1 MFVSFALVF
10 MCFSGLST
18 VQADVLPAY
27 YQAIVPVKTQSAEE
41 RKAAAKRGLA
51 VVLVKISGDSS
62 LKGRAGSLNANTAWS
77 YVQSF
82 QYDALLDEGLQ
93 GQGFQRNL
101 QLSFDPSVIRKLLS
115 DMNANFWPTSRPKIL
130 VWLVED
136 TSNSRR
142 LINKDD
148 STGALY
154 KGLRHAAMSRGLPLS
169 YPLLDLED
177 QNKVSADEVW
187 ALNEAAI
194 RDASARYSA
203 DVIFVGRVSKI
214 SSGRIRAT
222 WQFLHAGQS
231 RFYDSQS
238 QNYKQVGL
246 AGLDPLAD
254 FLSQRY
260 AIAASRPATQ
270 QLPGIVMHV
279 SNVNGFA
286 DYRRLLDYFESQA
299 VFNDIVV
306 EEVSNNILKLRM
318 QAQVP
323 VSQIE
328 NTLALNNS
336 LIPDVANSTG
346 ELPEWQQSARSSESS
361 LLRYRWSN

>member
-1 MFVSFALVF
+1 M
-10 MCFSGLST
+10 
-18 VQADVLPAY
+18 QADVSPAY

-41 RKAAAKRGLA
+41 RKAAAKQGLA

-62 LKGRAGSLNANTAWS
+62 LKSRAGSLNANTAWS

-82 QYDALLDEGLQ
+82 QYDALLDDDLQ

-136 TSNSRR
+136 TANSRR

-148 STGALY
+148 SAGALY
-154 KGLRHAAMSRGLPLS
+154 KGLRHTAMSRGLPLS

-194 RDASARYSA
+194 QDASARYSA
-203 DVIFVGRVSKI
+203 DVIFVGRVSKT
-214 SSGRIRAT
+214 SSGRLRAT

-238 QNYKQVGL
+238 QNYKEVGS
-246 AGLDPLAD
+246 AGLNPLAD

-260 AIAASRPATQ
+260 AISASRPATQ
-270 QLPGIVMHV
+270 LPGIIMHV

-299 VFNDIVV
+299 VFYDIVV

-336 LIPDVANSTG
+336 LIRDVENS
-346 ELPEWQQSARSSESS
+346 ESVLPEWQRPSPSSEPS